1 MPDEKE
7 LLLEVKKVHLE
18 KCPDCLAGKQN
29 KASFCPM
36 PSMRRKNALEL
47 MHTDVCQVDA
57 KSHAG
62 AQYFVTFIDDYIRKL
77 WISILKTKDQ
87 MLFVFKE
94 F

>member
-1 MPDEKE
+1 MLAEKE
-7 LLLEVKKVHLE
+7 LLQDVKKVHMD
-18 KCPDCLAGKQN
+18 KCPDCVAGKQN
-29 KASFCPM
+29 RAPFRPR
-36 PSMRRKNALEL
+36 PPMRRKNALEL
-47 MHTDVCQVDA
+47 VHTDVCQVDA